1 MIRQTLK
8 PGLLQAASLAIV
20 MALASVAT
28 PVSAATV
35 TGMEVA
41 DTIDAGGTELVLN
54 GAGARTKVVIK
65 VYVGALY
72 LSAKSKDAAAIVSAD
87 EPMAIRL
94 YVTSKLLNAKRMKK
108 ALSDGFNNSTSGNL
122 EPVQDG
128 VDTMMGLL
136 SGELKKG
143 DEVTMTYIP
152 GTGTV
157 VSNGDSSADT
167 TIEGLPFKQA
177 LFGIWLSDKPAQASL
192 KDDML
197 GK

>member
-108 ALSDGFNNSTSGNL
+108 ALSDGFNNSTGGNL